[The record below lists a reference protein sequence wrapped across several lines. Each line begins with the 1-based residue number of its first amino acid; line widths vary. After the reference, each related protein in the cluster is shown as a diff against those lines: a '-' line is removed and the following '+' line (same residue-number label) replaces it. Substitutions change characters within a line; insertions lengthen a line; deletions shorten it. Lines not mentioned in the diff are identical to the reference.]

1 MTHPL
6 RTGLLALPLDVALA
20 ATGRR
25 VAADDAVSQ
34 RVSVRLMP
42 SALIENQDL
51 KAVVRVEQEPVHR
64 RLVVALDGPAFYSST
79 LRDLQGERA
88 LSTHEFYYR
97 SLPAGSYLL
106 SVSIEEAGGEVHVT
120 ERRFE
125 VHGPPIEAAE
135 PSSRSGSQ
143 RARRRH

>member
-6 RTGLLALPLDVALA
+6 RTGLLALPLIVVLA
-20 ATGRR
+20 ATGRP
-25 VAADDAVSQ
+25 VAAGDAVPQ

-51 KAVVRVEQEPVHR
+51 KAVVRIEQEPVHR

-79 LRDLQGERA
+79 LRDLKGERA
-88 LSTHEFYYR
+88 LRTHEFYFR

-125 VHGPPIEAAE
+125 VHGQPVEGTE
-135 PSSRSGSQ
+135 PSSRAGSH
-143 RARRRH
+143 RSRRKQ